1 MGEKEGVIE
10 VRAKGLRIAFAA
22 MRVNA
27 YEGELQI
34 AMYVGEV
41 LAGLRRSM
49 KLRAR
54 EMRSSVS
61 AFGSRKQVA

>member
-1 MGEKEGVIE
+1 MGDKDSVME
-10 VRAKGLRIAFAA
+10 VRAKVMRIAFVA

-27 YEGELQI
+27 YEGELQS
-34 AMYVGEV
+34 AMQVGAL

-54 EMRSSVS
+54 DMRSSVS
-61 AFGSRKQVA
+61 AFGSRKRVA